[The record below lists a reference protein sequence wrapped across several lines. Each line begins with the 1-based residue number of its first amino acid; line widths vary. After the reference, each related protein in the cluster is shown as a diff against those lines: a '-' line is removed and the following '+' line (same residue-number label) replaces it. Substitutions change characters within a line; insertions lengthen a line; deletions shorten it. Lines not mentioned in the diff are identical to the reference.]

1 MCIRDRIEAAYITPD
16 NIEQILSKASQYA
29 RSLSTESGFMTDDT
43 KDEILQKAD
52 SHAKGLSGKAKG
64 YTPA

>member
-1 MCIRDRIEAAYITPD
+1 
-16 NIEQILSKASQYA
+16 
-29 RSLSTESGFMTDDT
+29 MTDDT